1 VARGRPAVVSSV
13 IGVPFVLLGL
23 YIYFAE
29 TSVPSEVGI
38 PFCLFGLFVILI
50 GLYIHFIA
58 APDPPKLG
66 ESEDQIAGRHP
77 TQRVAFVKMFISV
90 PLLLVTVYLLFFTIT
105 PYAYPTVM
113 FLLGL
118 YFLSSG
124 LQTYWRNS
132 LTTYYVTNRRV
143 ISHYRLLSLSRRE
156 IQIDKV
162 RGVDERKTAIESVVG
177 LGDVCIASG
186 SGGGTLEISIRNI
199 KRSTEFADEIRS
211 RL

>member
-1 VARGRPAVVSSV
+1 MARGRPAIVSGIV
-13 IGVPFVLLGL
+13 GIPFVLFGL
-23 YIYFAE
+23 YLYFAE
-29 TSVPSEVGI
+29 TGVPPEVGI
-38 PFCLFGLFVILI
+38 PFFFFGMFVILI
-50 GLYIHFIA
+50 GLYIHFVA

-66 ESEDQIAGRHP
+66 KNEEQIAVRHP

-90 PLLLVTVYLLFFTIT
+90 PLLLATVYFLFFTMV
-105 PYAYPTVM
+105 PYVYPTVT
-113 FLLGL
+113 FLVGL

-124 LQTYWRNS
+124 LQTYWTNS

-143 ISHYRLLSLSRRE
+143 ISHYRLLSLTRRE

-162 RGVDERKTAIESVVG
+162 RGVDERRTAIESIVG
-177 LGDVCIASG
+177 LGDVRIASG
-186 SGGGTLEISIRNI
+186 SEGGTLEITMRNI